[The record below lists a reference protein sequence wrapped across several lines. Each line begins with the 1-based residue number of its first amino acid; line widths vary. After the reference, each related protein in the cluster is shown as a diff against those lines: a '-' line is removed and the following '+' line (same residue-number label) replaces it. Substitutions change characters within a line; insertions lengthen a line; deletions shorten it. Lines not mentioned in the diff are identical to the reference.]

1 MTKEY
6 ISTPDLEQHIKDLMK
21 QGKESSLRGWTIE
34 DILKDVLENW
44 GVPARDYA
52 YKYIVDNIQLTKE
65 LYACYQERKE
75 LTAQVE
81 YLKQTMQG
89 IENQLELFSVDKLNQ

>member
-1 MTKEY
+1 MSLMENQL
-6 ISTPDLEQHIKDLMK
+6 SLEATIA
-21 QGKESSLRGWTIE
+21 SL
-34 DILKDVLENW
+34 KS
-44 GVPARDYA
+44 
-52 YKYIVDNIQLTKE
+52 DNMQLTKE

-75 LTAQVE
+75 LTAKVE

>member
-1 MTKEY
+1 MRLMENQL
-6 ISTPDLEQHIKDLMK
+6 SLEATIA
-21 QGKESSLRGWTIE
+21 SL
-34 DILKDVLENW
+34 KS
-44 GVPARDYA
+44 
-52 YKYIVDNIQLTKE
+52 DNIQLTKE

>member
-6 ISTPDLEQHIKDLMK
+6 INTPDLEQHIKDLMK
-21 QGKESSLRGWTIE
+21 QGKESSLRGWTME

-52 YKYIVDNIQLTKE
+52 YKYIVDNFAK
-65 LYACYQERKE
+65 K
-75 LTAQVE
+75 
-81 YLKQTMQG
+81 G
-89 IENQLELFSVDKLNQ
+89 